1 MQVTFC
7 STENIKWQIFL
18 DFCCCCNANL
28 YSRMAG
34 KLSKGCNSSTFRN
47 VSIDIGMIG
56 MQGKATET
64 RKTVKVPK
72 KNKQKQTN
80 KHYQIT
86 FEKKVLR

>member
-1 MQVTFC
+1 MQTCTPEWRASFLKDVTP
-7 STENIKWQIFL
+7 
-18 DFCCCCNANL
+18 A
-28 YSRMAG
+28 
-34 KLSKGCNSSTFRN
+34 LSKN

-64 RKTVKVPK
+64 RKTVIVTK
-72 KNKQKQTN
+72 KNKQKKQKQKTQTN